1 LHGGRAALAAAL
13 LDVVRDPA
21 VLMDRSG
28 TVVHA
33 NAAFCD
39 LTGFEE
45 HELLQGGDA
54 WPWIPEEER
63 GRADA
68 VAAEVSSLGRGRH
81 PLLYRRRDGERFAVL
96 VDSQLV
102 LEDEVVVG
110 VVFTARRLDA
120 EDEQADL
127 DTVLGRVG
135 AAVARRRPA
144 SEVFDLVVRETM
156 RLCGADSGAVL
167 RLDGPAEGTVLSA
180 IGQGS
185 DLLGRHIVLPA
196 QGSAA
201 RAAAT
206 GKPAHVTGYTM
217 IEDRVVDPPFAVN
230 EAVALPIVVGP
241 RTWGV
246 LVVARTHD
254 VPLRPPPLRS
264 LERVAQLAAA
274 AVPDPRQRTPERV
287 DRTRAIGAL
296 GRLVRLVDERQPF
309 SEGHA
314 RRVAR
319 LATSTAR
326 RLGWPPAAILQ
337 LEEAALLHDVGMLR
351 VSDALLCK
359 PSAFTDVERAAMQE
373 HAALGAELLA
383 DILPAD
389 QVRWIRHHHE
399 RHDGGGYPDGLAAA
413 TIPDGAAI
421 LAAAE
426 VWDALSRPRPYRTAL
441 DRESARAEIRRVS
454 GVQLAPAVAEALLAA
469 DPTAAPGGTAI
480 SWPAGTALTARQIEI
495 LRLLDAGVGTD
506 EIAARLHLT
515 RTTVRNHVAR
525 LLHRLDAHSR
535 LEALARARGLGIL
548 S

>member
-1 LHGGRAALAAAL
+1 
-13 LDVVRDPA
+13 
-21 VLMDRSG
+21 MDRSG
-28 TVVHA
+28 AVVHA
-33 NAAFCD
+33 NAAFCQ

-45 HELLQGGDA
+45 PDLVQSGDS
-54 WPWIPEEER
+54 WPWIPDEER

-68 VAAEVSSLGRGRH
+68 VGADVTAVGRGRH
-81 PLLYRRRDGERFAVL
+81 PLLYCHRDGERFPVL

-102 LEDEVVVG
+102 LDEEVVLG
-110 VVFTARRLDA
+110 VVFTARRIDSEA
-120 EDEQADL
+120 EQADL

-156 RLCGADSGAVL
+156 RLCAADAGAVL
-167 RLDGPAEGTVLSA
+167 RLEGPSEATVVSA

-185 DLLGRHIVLPA
+185 ELLGRRIVLPPV
-196 QGSAA
+196 GSIVKAA
-201 RAAAT
+201 GS
-206 GKPAHVTGYTM
+206 GKPAHVSTYT
-217 IEDRVVDPPFAVN
+217 VVEERDDGPPLALS
-230 EAVALPIVVGP
+230 ESIALPIVVGP

-246 LVVARTHD
+246 LVVGRTHD
-254 VPLRPPPLRS
+254 EPLRPPALTS
-264 LERVAQLAAA
+264 LERIAQLAAG

-287 DRTRAIGAL
+287 DRARAVGAL

-309 SEGHA
+309 TEGHA

-319 LATSTAR
+319 LATSIAR
-326 RLGWPPAAILQ
+326 RLGWPATSILQ

-359 PSAFTDVERAAMQE
+359 PSAFTDVERATMQE
-373 HAALGAELLA
+373 HVVVGAELVA
-383 DILPAD
+383 DVLPAD
-389 QVRWIRHHHE
+389 QARWIRHHHE
-399 RHDGGGYPDGLAAA
+399 RYDGGGYPGGLAGAS
-413 TIPDGAAI
+413 IPDGAAI

-426 VWDALSRPRPYRTAL
+426 VWDAISRPRPYRTAL
-441 DRESARAEIRRVS
+441 DRESARAEIRRAAGS
-454 GVQLAPAVAEALLAA
+454 QLAPAVVEALLAA
-469 DPTAAPGGTAI
+469 DPAAAPGGTAI
-480 SWPAGTALTARQIEI
+480 AWPAGTALTVRQIEI
-495 LRLLDAGVGTD
+495 LRLLDAGISTD